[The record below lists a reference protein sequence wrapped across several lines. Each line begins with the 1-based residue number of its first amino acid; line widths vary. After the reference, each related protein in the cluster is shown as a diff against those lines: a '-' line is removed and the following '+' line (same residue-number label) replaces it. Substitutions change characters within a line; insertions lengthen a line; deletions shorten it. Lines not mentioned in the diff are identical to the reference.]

1 MRTFESMNDSRVMS
15 KSQRL
20 DEMGNG
26 KRVAIVLAAIL
37 GIGALVG
44 IMVVGFHGR
53 HIGRNAAAMA
63 TPVAGDAGS
72 VTPRSASAESPAAH

>member
-1 MRTFESMNDSRVMS
+1 MS

-26 KRVAIVLAAIL
+26 KRTAIVLIATLVIC
-37 GIGALVG
+37 ALVG
-44 IMVVGFHGR
+44 IMVVGFRGR

-63 TPVAGDAGS
+63 TPVVGDAGS
-72 VTPRSASAESPAAH
+72 

>member
-1 MRTFESMNDSRVMS
+1 MNDSRAMS

-26 KRVAIVLAAIL
+26 KRTMIIVIALLVVAALIAVLA
-37 GIGALVG
+37 
-44 IMVVGFHGR
+44 MGFRGR

-63 TPVAGDAGS
+63 TPVG
-72 VTPRSASAESPAAH
+72 VPTQPLTPRP

>member
-1 MRTFESMNDSRVMS
+1 MRTFESMNDSRMMS

-26 KRVAIVLAAIL
+26 KRTAIVLIATLVIC
-37 GIGALVG
+37 ALVG
-44 IMVVGFHGR
+44 IMVVGFRGR

-63 TPVAGDAGS
+63 TPVAGAAGS
-72 VTPRSASAESPAAH
+72 VTPRSAAAESPATH